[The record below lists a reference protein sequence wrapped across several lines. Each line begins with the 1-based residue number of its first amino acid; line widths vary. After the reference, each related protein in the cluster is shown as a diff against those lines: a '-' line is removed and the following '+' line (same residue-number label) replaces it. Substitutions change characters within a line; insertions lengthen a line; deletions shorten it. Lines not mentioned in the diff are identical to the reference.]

1 VLLDLDPAP
10 LPATLERAAAAV
22 AAHHDALRLRFI
34 RGAGGGEQHAG
45 EDVRIP
51 VSAFDLSR
59 LDRGAQAEAVQREAA
74 ALQRSLDLEVGPLVR
89 LGLFDRGPDAPAQ
102 LLVVA
107 HHLVVDAISWRILL
121 EDLRSAC
128 EQAPEG
134 EIRLPVPTTPFQA
147 WARALVK
154 HAASDEARQE
164 LDFWTAQ
171 PWREAVPVRIDAAS
185 GDNTVSSVARLAAT
199 LDEDETTALL
209 THAPERLAAQPN
221 ELLLASLCRAVG
233 AWTGN
238 GSVLFDVVGHGRE
251 PVTAGIDLSR
261 TVGWFTTIFPL
272 LLESPR
278 GATVME
284 ALDGVR
290 RRFRD
295 VPRGGLGFG
304 LLRYLSPD
312 AGVRQRLQ
320 ELPRPEISFL
330 YMGRTDQRGTRGDW
344 MRPARETA
352 GGNRSPRARRRHAI
366 EVEAAIVEGRLQVT
380 WIYSGHL
387 HREGT
392 IERLSTDCMTGL
404 RELIASASAARVP
417 TTPADFPAARLDQR
431 ELDRLLSGLTSDGS
445 GRRS

>member
-1 VLLDLDPAP
+1 
-10 LPATLERAAAAV
+10 
-22 AAHHDALRLRFI
+22 
-34 RGAGGGEQHAG
+34 
-45 EDVRIP
+45 
-51 VSAFDLSR
+51 
-59 LDRGAQAEAVQREAA
+59 
-74 ALQRSLDLEVGPLVR
+74 
-89 LGLFDRGPDAPAQ
+89 

-238 GSVLFDVVGHGRE
+238 GSVLFDVAGHGRD

-272 LLESPR
+272 LLESPAEQRSWKPWTAFAAGFATCLVADSGSAFCGISR
-278 GATVME
+278 GMPASGSGCRSCRGRRSRSCTW
-284 ALDGVR
+284 AVR
-290 RRFRD
+290 INAAH
-295 VPRGGLGFG
+295 
-304 LLRYLSPD
+304 
-312 AGVRQRLQ
+312 AGTGC
-320 ELPRPEISFL
+320 
-330 YMGRTDQRGTRGDW
+330 GR
-344 MRPARETA
+344 
-352 GGNRSPRARRRHAI
+352 RARRPAGTAVR
-366 EVEAAIVEGRLQVT
+366 GRGGAT
-380 WIYSGHL
+380 RSRWK
-387 HREGT
+387 
-392 IERLSTDCMTGL
+392 
-404 RELIASASAARVP
+404 
-417 TTPADFPAARLDQR
+417 
-431 ELDRLLSGLTSDGS
+431 
-445 GRRS
+445 RRSWKGVSR